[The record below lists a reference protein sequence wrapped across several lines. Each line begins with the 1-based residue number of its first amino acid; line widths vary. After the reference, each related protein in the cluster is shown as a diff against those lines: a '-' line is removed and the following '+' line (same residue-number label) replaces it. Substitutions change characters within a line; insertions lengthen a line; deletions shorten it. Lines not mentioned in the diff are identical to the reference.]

1 MGDLEAG
8 FAHRRQHRGGRRRGG
23 GEEAHEMGQRPL
35 LLGARV
41 EQDRHDDRRAAQVGD
56 AVLGDQ
62 VVHRLGATWR
72 RQTWTPA
79 LTLIDHGKHQPLQW
93 NIGSV
98 HR

>member
-1 MGDLEAG
+1 MTIGAP
-8 FAHRRQHRGGRRRGG
+8 
-23 GEEAHEMGQRPL
+23 QRWVTRCSAMRSYIAL
-35 LLGARV
+35 AR
-41 EQDRHDDRRAAQVGD
+41 
-56 AVLGDQ
+56 
-62 VVHRLGATWR
+62 TWR